1 MKHSPLLFSRL
12 LFRSL
17 QQSPLQFSAL
27 RFYSLRYNP
36 LRYIANSINAWRDSA
51 AIGLLLSMLSAHVN
65 AADFDYQLTASEVKP
80 DVYVVGGVA
89 GDLTFKNGGNILNTG
104 FIVAEQ
110 GVIVI
115 DVGPSRLYGEQLRA
129 LIARTTDKP
138 VIQVYITHQH
148 PDHFF
153 GLQAF
158 EGVDTAALPGTISD
172 LKLLAGDYSDNMY
185 RLIGNAMLGTE
196 IVLPKSEVL
205 PGVVEV
211 GGRSIEL
218 LALGGHTAS
227 DLAAFDKASGVLF
240 AGDLVFHQ
248 RAPTTPS
255 ADIPLWLESLA
266 KLKSVP
272 YSVLVPGHGPVSEN
286 ATPIDETADYVDWL
300 LTTLQSL
307 AEQGMSMAE
316 ALQQK
321 IADRFTSLVVVQNE
335 YERSVVHLYGN
346 IEEGLLPPIE

>member
-1 MKHSPLLFSRL
+1 LTLSVSGQSTTGYRL
-12 LFRSL
+12 LKQGWRYWLTLSVL
-17 QQSPLQFSAL
+17 LPGLMAAL
-27 RFYSLRYNP
+27 IS
-36 LRYIANSINAWRDSA
+36 SA
-51 AIGLLLSMLSAHVN
+51 AAS
-65 AADFDYQLTASEVKP
+65 DFDYKLTATEVKQ

-110 GVIVI
+110 GVIVV
-115 DVGPSRLYGEQLRA
+115 DVGPSRLYGEQLLA
-129 LIARTTDKP
+129 LIQSITDKP
-138 VIQVYITHQH
+138 VLQVYITHQH

-158 EGVDTAALPGTISD
+158 EGVESSALAGTISD

-196 IVLPKSEVL
+196 IVLPTSEVL
-205 PGVVEV
+205 PGSVDI

-227 DLAAFDKASGVLF
+227 DLAIFDKTSGVLF
-240 AGDLVFHQ
+240 AGDLVFYQ

-266 KLKSVP
+266 RLKAVP
-272 YSVLVPGHGPVSEN
+272 FSVLVPGHGPVTEN
-286 ATPIDETADYVDWL
+286 AVPIDETADYVDWL

-307 AEQGMSMAE
+307 AEEGLSMAE
-316 ALQQK
+316 ALQQR
-321 IADRFTSLVVVQNE
+321 IADRFSELVVVQNE
-335 YERSVVHLYGN
+335 YERSVVHLYGA
-346 IEEGLLPPIE
+346 IEDSLLPPIK